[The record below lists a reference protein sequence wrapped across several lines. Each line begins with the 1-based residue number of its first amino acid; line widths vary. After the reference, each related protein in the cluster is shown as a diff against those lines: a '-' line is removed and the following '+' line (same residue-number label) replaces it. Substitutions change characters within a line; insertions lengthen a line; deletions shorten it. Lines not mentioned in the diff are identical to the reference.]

1 MTGRKAFTL
10 IEILIVL
17 VIIGIIVSAAIPAF
31 VNAIWKSKVQ
41 AVENNLRAIA
51 AAQEK
56 YHEDNGSYY
65 SSKHGVYADFES
77 INSHLSLTMSTE
89 TENSFNYTCLSS
101 GTCTATSIN
110 PPNLAQTV
118 SVDVNGNLTCTGN
131 FNPCP

>member
-56 YHEDNGSYY
+56 YHEDNGSYC
-65 SSKHGVYADFES
+65 STSNVCTSFES
-77 INSHLSLTMSTE
+77 INQNLSLTMSTE
-89 TENSFNYTCLSS
+89 TEGSFNYSCAPS
-101 GTCTATSIN
+101 GTCTATSFA
-110 PPNLAQTV
+110 PSPVQTV
-118 SVDVNGNLTCTGN
+118 IVDINGNLTCTGN